1 MPKLRDY
8 LPPQSKSK
16 ASKVFQSI
24 VAARSFAVGPPER
37 VAIDQAYRET
47 QQLLA
52 IAATCALAPMI
63 FIMWFVK
70 DVDLKDGP
78 DEGGKDDGSQTEI
91 QNVEISTQHKN

>member
-1 MPKLRDY
+1 M
-8 LPPQSKSK
+8 
-16 ASKVFQSI
+16 
-24 VAARSFAVGPPER
+24 ARSFAVGTPER

-70 DVDLKDGP
+70 DVDLKDEE
-78 DEGGKDDGSQTEI
+78 DEGKNESGSQTEVH
-91 QNVEISTQHKN
+91 NVDIAPQHKN